1 LLKKQLLINKYKIE
15 INIFLFM
22 KIKYI
27 NMENSTTILIH
38 REHDKVCILETYL
51 NNDKKLETLVSNFI
65 DYSIQK
71 QTNKSTEIF
80 NELKNTITNVNI
92 FNTIIELSI
101 SIIDEIPYNLTI
113 KINDKT
119 CKYIQYIK
127 GLSLF

>member
-1 LLKKQLLINKYKIE
+1 
-15 INIFLFM
+15 M